1 MGHATKSF
9 HILAVDIS
17 GLIMSQELP
26 SQLIKHFF
34 SIGNDTKPNDH
45 FFGQFSNEQAP
56 RSNNNEKTTVAN
68 TTESEDELSIINQ
81 EVLNHLKTIVP
92 ELKFSTYFE
101 NSLELK
107 SLDNQ
112 NAIFEVRTTF
122 IKKSAELYKDEIAKS
137 IYNVLGTQYEIIIN
151 AKNQP
156 QEFTP
161 NFSSSNFHIKETN
174 ERPKTMGTAKFTL
187 DLTPT
192 RDDLKSRVDAE
203 YIEHMNPTKSGIRV
217 DREKTFDN
225 FIVGPTNNIAQAASK
240 AVALNPGKD
249 GKYPS
254 LYIHSNS
261 GLGKTHL
268 LHAVANEIAEK
279 HPNYNIC
286 LITTRDF
293 MEEMIGL
300 IKLNKIN
307 DFFKKYTERVDVLM
321 IDDIHELKNKEG
333 TQDQFFHVFNEMH
346 NKGKQLIFTSDKNPK
361 EITGISERIKS
372 RLQWGLVVDIQPPDL
387 ETRIAILRRKMEAL
401 DLYINEDVLTL
412 IASRIKNNIRALEG
426 SLVRLKAVS
435 ELMNVEIEVDLV
447 KEQLM
452 LPNSDEKE
460 ITIESVAKATSQY
473 FRLPLA
479 DLKSKGR
486 NQDIT
491 KARHVAMYLA
501 RKIVNAKQQEIGAY
515 FGGRDHSSV
524 IHAVNAISDKVK
536 TDSSLSKDINA
547 IESNL

>member
-1 MGHATKSF
+1 MLQNALTFRAK
-9 HILAVDIS
+9 DIS
-17 GLIMSQELP
+17 GLIMAQEFP

-34 SIGNDTKPNDH
+34 SIGNETKPNDH
-45 FFGQFSNEQAP
+45 FFGQFSNEQTSQNTNKET
-56 RSNNNEKTTVAN
+56 SNNDSE
-68 TTESEDELSIINQ
+68 ESRDELSLINQ
-81 EVLNHLKTIVP
+81 EVLNHLRTIVP
-92 ELKFSTYFE
+92 ELKFNTYFE
-101 NSLELK
+101 NSLVLK
-107 SLDNQ
+107 SIANQ
-112 NAIFEVRTTF
+112 NAIFEVRTAF
-122 IKKSAELYKDEIAKS
+122 IKKSAELYKEEIAKS
-137 IYNVLGTQYEIIIN
+137 IYNVLGTQYEIVIN
-151 AKNQP
+151 AKDQSAY
-156 QEFTP
+156 EAP
-161 NFSSSNFHIKETN
+161 NFSSANFHIKEASDKP
-174 ERPKTMGTAKFTL
+174 RAMGATKFTL

-217 DREKTFDN
+217 DRSKTFDN

-279 HPNYNIC
+279 HPSYNIC

-300 IKLNKIN
+300 MKINKIN

-412 IASRIKNNIRALEG
+412 IASRIKTNIRELEG

-452 LPNSDEKE
+452 LPNSENEKE
-460 ITIESVAKATSQY
+460 ITIESVAKATAQY

-524 IHAVNAISDKVK
+524 IHAVNTISEKVK

>member
-1 MGHATKSF
+1 MA
-9 HILAVDIS
+9 
-17 GLIMSQELP
+17 QEFP

-34 SIGNDTKPNDH
+34 SIGNETKPNDH
-45 FFGQFSNEQAP
+45 FFGQFSNEQT
-56 RSNNNEKTTVAN
+56 SQNKSIETTNNESE
-68 TTESEDELSIINQ
+68 ESRDELSLINQ
-81 EVLNHLKTIVP
+81 EVLNHLRTIVP

-107 SLDNQ
+107 SIANQ
-112 NAIFEVRTTF
+112 NAIFEVRTAF
-122 IKKSAELYKDEIAKS
+122 IKKSAELYKEEIAKS

-151 AKNQP
+151 AKDQSNDVA
-156 QEFTP
+156 P
-161 NFSSSNFHIKETN
+161 NFSSANFHIKDTSD
-174 ERPKTMGTAKFTL
+174 RPRAMGATKFTL

-203 YIEHMNPTKSGIRV
+203 YIEHMNPNKSGIRV
-217 DREKTFDN
+217 DRSKTFDN

-279 HPNYNIC
+279 HPSYNIC

-300 IKLNKIN
+300 MKINKIN

-412 IASRIKNNIRALEG
+412 IASRIKTNIRELEG

-452 LPNSDEKE
+452 LPNSENEKE
-460 ITIESVAKATSQY
+460 ITIESVAKATAQY

-501 RKIVNAKQQEIGAY
+501 RKVVNAKQQEIGAY

-524 IHAVNAISDKVK
+524 IHAVNTISEKVK

>member
-1 MGHATKSF
+1 MAQ
-9 HILAVDIS
+9 D
-17 GLIMSQELP
+17 P
-26 SQLIKHFF
+26 LIKHFF
-34 SIGNDTKPNDH
+34 NLGTQAPEKELNSPSMSFNSETLNTQAFMANDH
-45 FFGQFSNEQAP
+45 D
-56 RSNNNEKTTVAN
+56 
-68 TTESEDELSIINQ
+68 DELSVINQ
-81 EVLNHLKTIVP
+81 EVLNHLQTIVP
-92 ELKFSTYFE
+92 ELKYKTYFE

-107 SLDNQ
+107 SINEGKAVF
-112 NAIFEVRTTF
+112 NVKTSF
-122 IKKSAELYKDEIAKS
+122 IKKSAEAYKNEIVKS
-137 IYNVLGTQYEIIIN
+137 LYNVLGTEYTVIID
-151 AKNQP
+151 AKDQDASLPLMDTKRFSQP
-156 QEFTP
+156 TQAENT
-161 NFSSSNFHIKETN
+161 K
-174 ERPKTMGTAKFTL
+174 PKNLGTTKFTL

-192 RDDLKSRVDAE
+192 RDDLKSKVDAE
-203 YIEHMNPTKSGIRV
+203 YIEHMNPNKSGIRV
-217 DREKTFDN
+217 DRSKTFDN
-225 FIVGPTNNIAQAASK
+225 FIVGPTNNIAQAAAK
-240 AVALNPGKD
+240 AVASTPGKE

-254 LYIHSNS
+254 LYMHSNS

-268 LHAVANEIAEK
+268 LHAVANEIAER
-279 HPNYNIC
+279 HPSYTIC
-286 LITTRDF
+286 LITARDF
-293 MEEMIGL
+293 MDEMISL
-300 IKLNKIN
+300 MKTNRIN
-307 DFFKKYTERVDVLM
+307 EFVKKYTEKIDILM

-346 NKGKQLIFTSDKNPK
+346 NKGKQLIFTSDKRPK
-361 EITGISERIKS
+361 EIDGISERIKT

-412 IASRIKNNIRALEG
+412 IASRIKTNIRELEG

-452 LPNSDEKE
+452 LPNNENEKE
-460 ITIESVAKATSQY
+460 ITIEHVAKATAQY
-473 FRLPLA
+473 YRLPVA

-491 KARHVAMYLA
+491 KARHIAMYLA
-501 RKIVNAKQQEIGAY
+501 RKVVNAKQQEIGAF

-524 IHAVNAISDKVK
+524 IHAVNTISEKVK

>member
-1 MGHATKSF
+1 MTQ
-9 HILAVDIS
+9 D
-17 GLIMSQELP
+17 QP
-26 SQLIKHFF
+26 SHLIKHFF
-34 SIGNDTKPNDH
+34 TL
-45 FFGQFSNEQAP
+45 SNEDKSREQALVQL
-56 RSNNNEKTTVAN
+56 SNENNQEAREHLNSKEN
-68 TTESEDELSIINQ
+68 NDELTIINN

-92 ELKFSTYFE
+92 ELKFKTYFE
-101 NSLELK
+101 NSLDLK
-107 SLDNQ
+107 SINDQ
-112 NAIFEVRTTF
+112 KAIFEVKTAF
-122 IKKSAELYKDEIAKS
+122 IKKSAELYTDEIVKS
-137 IYNVLGTQYEIIIN
+137 LNNVLGTIYQVTIN
-151 AKNQP
+151 ARDNGDNIEGTFAANMK
-156 QEFTP
+156 
-161 NFSSSNFHIKETN
+161 
-174 ERPKTMGTAKFTL
+174 PKLMREAKFTL
-187 DLTPT
+187 DLKPT
-192 RDDLKSRVDAE
+192 SDDIRSRVNAE

-217 DREKTFDN
+217 DRTKTFDN

-240 AVALNPGKD
+240 AVALNPGKA

-279 HPNYNIC
+279 HPTYNIC

-293 MEEMIGL
+293 MEEMISL
-300 IKLNKIN
+300 MKINKIN

-387 ETRIAILRRKMEAL
+387 ETRIAILKRKMEAL
-401 DLYINEDVLTL
+401 DLYINEEVLTL
-412 IASRIKNNIRALEG
+412 IASKIKTNIRELEG

-435 ELMNVEIEVDLV
+435 ELMNVEIEVNLV
-447 KEQLM
+447 KEHLM
-452 LPNSDEKE
+452 FTNGDNEKE
-460 ITIESVAKATSQY
+460 ITIESVAKATAQY
-473 FRLPLA
+473 FRLPIA

-486 NQDIT
+486 SQDIT

-501 RKIVNAKQQEIGAY
+501 RKVANANLQEIGGF

-524 IHAVNAISDKVK
+524 IHAVNAITEKVK
-536 TDSSLSKDINA
+536 IDSALSRDINA
-547 IESNL
+547 IEANL

>member
-1 MGHATKSF
+1 MTQ
-9 HILAVDIS
+9 D
-17 GLIMSQELP
+17 P
-26 SQLIKHFF
+26 SSHLIKHFF
-34 SIGNDTKPNDH
+34 SVGNETKANDH
-45 FFGQFSNEQAP
+45 FFGQFSDEINSSKEAA
-56 RSNNNEKTTVAN
+56 SGN
-68 TTESEDELSIINQ
+68 TQEHDDELTIIND

-92 ELKFSTYFE
+92 ELKFRTYFE

-107 SLDNQ
+107 SIDDQ
-112 NAIFEVRTTF
+112 VAIFEVKTSF
-122 IKKSAELYKDEIAKS
+122 IKKSAEHFSEEIVKS
-137 IYNVLGTQYEIIIN
+137 LYNVLGTEYEVQIN
-151 AKNQP
+151 ARDNSDSG
-156 QEFTP
+156 TP
-161 NFSSSNFHIKETN
+161 NFALGPLRQKDDGK
-174 ERPKTMGTAKFTL
+174 PKSMSGTKFTL
-187 DLTPT
+187 ELTPT
-192 RDDLKSRVDAE
+192 RADIKSRVDAE

-217 DREKTFDN
+217 DRTKTFDN
-225 FIVGPTNNIAQAASK
+225 FIVGPTNNIAQAAAK
-240 AVALNPGKD
+240 AVSLKPGKE

-279 HPNYNIC
+279 HPSYNIC

-293 MEEMIGL
+293 MEEMISL
-300 IKLNKIN
+300 MKINKIN

-412 IASRIKNNIRALEG
+412 IASRIKTNIRELEG

-452 LPNSDEKE
+452 FPNSENEKE
-460 ITIESVAKATSQY
+460 ITIESVAKSTAQY
-473 FRLPLA
+473 FRVPLA

-501 RKIVNAKQQEIGAY
+501 RKIVNAKQQEIGAF

-524 IHAVNAISDKVK
+524 IHAVNAISEKVK

>member
-1 MGHATKSF
+1 MTQDFQS
-9 HILAVDIS
+9 S
-17 GLIMSQELP
+17 
-26 SQLIKHFF
+26 LIKHFF
-34 SIGNDTKPNDH
+34 SVDSETKTKENKENNDELHKNQASRAQKLETIETK
-45 FFGQFSNEQAP
+45 
-56 RSNNNEKTTVAN
+56 
-68 TTESEDELSIINQ
+68 DELSSINH

-92 ELKFSTYFE
+92 ELKFKTYFE
-101 NSLELK
+101 NSLELT
-107 SLDNQ
+107 SIDQDIAVFL
-112 NAIFEVRTTF
+112 VRTSF
-122 IKKSAELYKDEIAKS
+122 IKKSAELFSEEIAKS
-137 IYNVLGTQYEIIIN
+137 LYNVLGTNYNVQIIAREN
-151 AKNQP
+151 ADYSPKEEQKP
-156 QEFTP
+156 KSM
-161 NFSSSNFHIKETN
+161 SST
-174 ERPKTMGTAKFTL
+174 KFTL
-187 DLTPT
+187 ELTPT
-192 RDDLKSRVDAE
+192 RDDIKSKVNAE
-203 YIEHMNPTKSGIRV
+203 YIEHMNPIKSGIRV
-217 DREKTFDN
+217 DHTKTFEN
-225 FIVGPTNNIAQAASK
+225 FVVGPTNNIAQAAAK
-240 AVALNPGKD
+240 AVAMAPGKE

-268 LHAVANEIAEK
+268 LHAVANEIADK

-293 MEEMIGL
+293 MEEMITL
-300 IKLNKIN
+300 LKVNKIN

-401 DLYINEDVLTL
+401 DLYINEDVLSL
-412 IASRIKNNIRALEG
+412 IASRIKTNIRELEG

-435 ELMNVEIEVDLV
+435 ELMNVEIEVELV

-452 LPNSDEKE
+452 LPNSENE
-460 ITIESVAKATSQY
+460 IELTIESVAKATAQY
-473 FRLPLA
+473 FRLPLV

-491 KARHVAMYLA
+491 RARHVAMYLA

-524 IHAVNAISDKVK
+524 IHAVNTISERVK
-536 TDSSLSKDINA
+536 TDPSLSKDINA
-547 IESNL
+547 IESNF

>member
-1 MGHATKSF
+1 MAQDF
-9 HILAVDIS
+9 
-17 GLIMSQELP
+17 P
-26 SQLIKHFF
+26 SHLIKHFF
-34 SIGNDTKPNDH
+34 SIGNDTKSNEH
-45 FFGQFSNEQAP
+45 FFGQFSGDLDPLAGQSSNEHQ
-56 RSNNNEKTTVAN
+56 E
-68 TTESEDELSIINQ
+68 ELNAINQ
-81 EVLNHLKTIVP
+81 EVMNHLQVIVP
-92 ELKFSTYFE
+92 ELKFKTYFE
-101 NSLELK
+101 NSLELLSIEGK
-107 SLDNQ
+107 SAVFL
-112 NAIFEVRTTF
+112 VRTSF
-122 IKKSAELYKDEIAKS
+122 IKKSAELYKEEIAKAL
-137 IYNVLGTQYEIIIN
+137 YNVLGTEYEIEIN
-151 AKNQP
+151 AKDQSG
-156 QEFTP
+156 EFNP
-161 NFSSSNFHIKETN
+161 SLLSQVAAPKEDN
-174 ERPKTMGTAKFTL
+174 KPKSMSAAKFTL

-203 YIEHMNPTKSGIRV
+203 YIEHMNPNKTGIRV
-217 DREKTFDN
+217 DRSKTFDN
-225 FIVGPTNNIAQAASK
+225 FIVGPTNNIAQAAAK
-240 AVALNPGKD
+240 AVASTPGKE

-279 HPNYNIC
+279 HPSYTIC
-286 LITTRDF
+286 LITARDF
-293 MEEMIGL
+293 MDEMIQL
-300 IKLNKIN
+300 MKTNRIN
-307 DFFKKYTERVDVLM
+307 EFVRKYTERIDVLM

-346 NKGKQLIFTSDKNPK
+346 NKGKQLIFTSDKRPK
-361 EITGISERIKS
+361 EIDGISERIKT

-412 IASRIKNNIRALEG
+412 IASRIKTNIRELEG

-452 LPNSDEKE
+452 LPNSENEKE
-460 ITIESVAKATSQY
+460 ITIEHVAKATAQY

-501 RKIVNAKQQEIGAY
+501 RKVVNAKQQEIGAF

-524 IHAVNAISDKVK
+524 IHAVNTISDKVK
-536 TDSSLSKDINA
+536 VDSALSKDINA

>member
-1 MGHATKSF
+1 MTQ
-9 HILAVDIS
+9 DT
-17 GLIMSQELP
+17 P
-26 SQLIKHFF
+26 SHLIKHFF
-34 SIGNDTKPNDH
+34 SIGNETKANDQFYGQLPSDTKSSKEDIYA
-45 FFGQFSNEQAP
+45 QSQE
-56 RSNNNEKTTVAN
+56 NN
-68 TTESEDELSIINQ
+68 DELTLINH

-92 ELKFSTYFE
+92 ELKFRTYFE

-107 SLDNQ
+107 SIEDQ
-112 NAIFEVRTTF
+112 VAIFEVKTPF
-122 IKKSAELYKDEIAKS
+122 IKKSAELYTDEIVKS
-137 IYNVLGTQYEIIIN
+137 LYNVLGTQYEVEIN
-151 AKNQP
+151 AKDQSDTAP
-156 QEFTP
+156 D
-161 NFSSSNFHIKETN
+161 FSMGNL
-174 ERPKTMGTAKFTL
+174 RPKNDGKVIPMGAAKFTL

-192 RDDLKSRVDAE
+192 RDDLKSRVNAE
-203 YIEHMNPTKSGIRV
+203 YLEHMNPKQSGIRV
-217 DREKTFDN
+217 DRSKTFDN
-225 FIVGPTNNIAQAASK
+225 FIVGPTNNIAQAAAK
-240 AVALNPGKD
+240 AVALTPGKE

-279 HPNYNIC
+279 HPSYNIC

-300 IKLNKIN
+300 MKINKIN

-412 IASRIKNNIRALEG
+412 IASRIKTNIRELEG

-435 ELMNVEIEVDLV
+435 ELMNVEIETDLV

-452 LPNSDEKE
+452 FPNNENEKE
-460 ITIESVAKATSQY
+460 MTIEHVAKATAQY
-473 FRLPLA
+473 FRIPLA

-501 RKIVNAKQQEIGAY
+501 RKVVNAKQQEIGAF

-524 IHAVNAISDKVK
+524 IHAVNAITDKVK
-536 TDSSLSKDINA
+536 TDSALSRDINA

>member
-1 MGHATKSF
+1 MLQNALTF
-9 HILAVDIS
+9 RAADIS
-17 GLIMSQELP
+17 GLIMAQEFP

-34 SIGNDTKPNDH
+34 SIGNETKPNDH
-45 FFGQFSNEQAP
+45 FFGQFSHEQASQNTNKEA
-56 RSNNNEKTTVAN
+56 SN
-68 TTESEDELSIINQ
+68 TESEESRDELSLINQ
-81 EVLNHLKTIVP
+81 EVLNHLRTIVP
-92 ELKFSTYFE
+92 ELKFNTYFE

-107 SLDNQ
+107 SIANQ
-112 NAIFEVRTTF
+112 SATFEVRTAF
-122 IKKSAELYKDEIAKS
+122 IKKSAELYKEEIAKS

-151 AKNQP
+151 AKDQSNDIA
-156 QEFTP
+156 P
-161 NFSSSNFHIKETN
+161 NFSSANFHIKETN
-174 ERPKTMGTAKFTL
+174 DKPRAMGAAKFTL

-192 RDDLKSRVDAE
+192 REDLKSRVDAE
-203 YIEHMNPTKSGIRV
+203 YIEHMNPNKSGIRV
-217 DREKTFDN
+217 DRSKTFDN

-279 HPNYNIC
+279 HPSYNIC

-300 IKLNKIN
+300 MKINKIN

-412 IASRIKNNIRALEG
+412 IASRIKTNIRELEG

-452 LPNSDEKE
+452 LPNSENEKE
-460 ITIESVAKATSQY
+460 ITIESVAKATAQY

-501 RKIVNAKQQEIGAY
+501 RKVVNAKQQEIGAY

-524 IHAVNAISDKVK
+524 IHAVNTISDKVK

>member
-1 MGHATKSF
+1 MTQDFQS
-9 HILAVDIS
+9 S
-17 GLIMSQELP
+17 
-26 SQLIKHFF
+26 LIKHFF
-34 SIGNDTKPNDH
+34 SVDSETKTKENKENNDELHKNQASKAQKLETIETK
-45 FFGQFSNEQAP
+45 
-56 RSNNNEKTTVAN
+56 
-68 TTESEDELSIINQ
+68 DELSSINH

-92 ELKFSTYFE
+92 ELKFKTYFE
-101 NSLELK
+101 NSLELT
-107 SLDNQ
+107 SIDQDIAVFL
-112 NAIFEVRTTF
+112 VRTSF
-122 IKKSAELYKDEIAKS
+122 IKKSAELFSDEIAKS
-137 IYNVLGTQYEIIIN
+137 LYNVLGTNYNVQIIAREN
-151 AKNQP
+151 ADYSPMEEQKP
-156 QEFTP
+156 KSM
-161 NFSSSNFHIKETN
+161 SST
-174 ERPKTMGTAKFTL
+174 KFTL
-187 DLTPT
+187 ELTPT
-192 RDDLKSRVDAE
+192 RDDIKSKVNAE
-203 YIEHMNPTKSGIRV
+203 YIEHMNPNKSGIRV
-217 DREKTFDN
+217 DHTKTFEN
-225 FIVGPTNNIAQAASK
+225 FVVGPTNNIAQAAAK
-240 AVALNPGKD
+240 AVAMAPGKE

-268 LHAVANEIAEK
+268 LHAVANEIADK

-293 MEEMIGL
+293 MEEMITL
-300 IKLNKIN
+300 LKVNKIN

-401 DLYINEDVLTL
+401 DLYINEDVLSL
-412 IASRIKNNIRALEG
+412 IASRIKTNIRELEG

-435 ELMNVEIEVDLV
+435 ELMNVEIEVELV

-452 LPNSDEKE
+452 LPNSENE
-460 ITIESVAKATSQY
+460 IELTIESVAKATAQY
-473 FRLPLA
+473 FRLPLV

-491 KARHVAMYLA
+491 RARHVAMYLA

-524 IHAVNAISDKVK
+524 IHAVNTISERVK
-536 TDSSLSKDINA
+536 TDPSLSKDINA

>member
-1 MGHATKSF
+1 MAQDF
-9 HILAVDIS
+9 
-17 GLIMSQELP
+17 P
-26 SQLIKHFF
+26 SHLIKHFF
-34 SIGNDTKPNDH
+34 SIGNETKPNDH
-45 FFGQFSNEQAP
+45 FFGQFTNDSNSTDRTLQT
-56 RSNNNEKTTVAN
+56 SN
-68 TTESEDELSIINQ
+68 TESDDELTLINH

-92 ELKFSTYFE
+92 ELKFNTYFE

-107 SLDNQ
+107 SIANQ
-112 NAIFEVRTTF
+112 SAIFEVRTAF
-122 IKKSAELYKDEIAKS
+122 IKKSAELYKEEIAKS

-151 AKNQP
+151 AKDQSN
-156 QEFTP
+156 EIAP
-161 NFSSSNFHIKETN
+161 NFSSANFHIKESN
-174 ERPKTMGTAKFTL
+174 EKPRPVGTTKFTL

-203 YIEHMNPTKSGIRV
+203 YIEHMNPNKSGIRV
-217 DREKTFDN
+217 DRSKTFDN
-225 FIVGPTNNIAQAASK
+225 FIVGPTNNIAQAAAK
-240 AVALNPGKD
+240 AVSLTPGKE

-279 HPNYNIC
+279 HPSFTIC
-286 LITTRDF
+286 LITARDF
-293 MEEMIGL
+293 MDEMITL
-300 IKLNKIN
+300 MKTNRIN
-307 DFFKKYTERVDVLM
+307 EFVRKYTERVDVLM

-346 NKGKQLIFTSDKNPK
+346 NKGKQLIFTSDKRPK
-361 EITGISERIKS
+361 EIDGISERIKT

-412 IASRIKNNIRALEG
+412 IASRIKTNIRELEG

-452 LPNSDEKE
+452 LPNSENEKE
-460 ITIESVAKATSQY
+460 ITIESVAKATAQY

-501 RKIVNAKQQEIGAY
+501 RKVVNAKQQEIGAY

-524 IHAVNAISDKVK
+524 IHAVNTISDKVK
-536 TDSSLSKDINA
+536 TDSALSKDINA